1 MILDTEAAQQRLLSL
16 LGCSPHTSFLLQ
28 SNQPY
33 ALFHFSPRT
42 LLGVKYA
49 YSHICGSGIPVRPC
63 VHTTFP
69 AHSCGIS
76 GSGSGSGFSGSGSGS
91 GFSGSGSGSGFSGSG
106 FSLSGFIS
114 SSGGIITSSR
124 GSSLSHPSR
133 KTDKE
138 TIERTR
144 IKSKS
149 IEMSGL

>member
-144 IKSKS
+144 IKILNRS
-149 IEMSGL
+149 ISII

>member
-91 GFSGSGSGSGFSGSG
+91 GFSGSG

-144 IKSKS
+144 IKILNRS
-149 IEMSGL
+149 ISII

>member
-1 MILDTEAAQQRLLSL
+1 M
-16 LGCSPHTSFLLQ
+16 
-28 SNQPY
+28 
-33 ALFHFSPRT
+33 
-42 LLGVKYA
+42 
-49 YSHICGSGIPVRPC
+49 RPC

-144 IKSKS
+144 IKILNRS
-149 IEMSGL
+149 ISII